1 MEILSEK
8 WIEEK
13 IVLSHDFVEQVLLD
27 AELVREMIALSEE
40 DIVYGFSWKRVTS
53 ASPWLNPEC

>member
-40 DIVYGFSWKRVTS
+40 DRVYGFSWKRVTS